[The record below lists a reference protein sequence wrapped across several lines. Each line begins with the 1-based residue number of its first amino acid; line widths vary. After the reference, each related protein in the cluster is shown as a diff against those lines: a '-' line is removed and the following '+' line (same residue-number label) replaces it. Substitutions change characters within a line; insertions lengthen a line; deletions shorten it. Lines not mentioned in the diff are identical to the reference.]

1 MKSTF
6 LSVIFIGLS
15 IVYGQSLNDSSLA
28 KKLMRLGSGT
38 ITKDSLFTKDGKPR
52 FTTAVIYNNS
62 STMKLP
68 ECTVV
73 VICPCKR

>member
-1 MKSTF
+1 MKKYF

-15 IVYGQSLNDSSLA
+15 IAYGQQLSDSSLA
-28 KKLMRLGSGT
+28 KKLMQLGSGT

-52 FTTAVIYNNS
+52 FTTAVMYNNS
-62 STMKLP
+62 PTMKLP

-73 VICPCKR
+73 IICPCK